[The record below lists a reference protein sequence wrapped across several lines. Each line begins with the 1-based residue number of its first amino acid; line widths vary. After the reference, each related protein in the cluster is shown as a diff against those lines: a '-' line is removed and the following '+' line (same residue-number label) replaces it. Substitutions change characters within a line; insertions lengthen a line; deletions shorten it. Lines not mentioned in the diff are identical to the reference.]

1 MPPEL
6 RPRGQV
12 KKGPRKPNVKRWPL
26 DDAAIQWFANRGIS
40 KETLDRNQI
49 FLDKGENGEVCMFV
63 PKSIGSFV

>member
-1 MPPEL
+1 M
-6 RPRGQV
+6 
-12 KKGPRKPNVKRWPL
+12 KRWPL